1 LEYTS
6 ARRDTGFGRD
16 EGRPE
21 GERREA
27 EGVRRKEE
35 GGRRKEEGRRKV
47 QCIIEVPVTLNRHL
61 FPL

>member
-1 LEYTS
+1 MRDGLKAKGE
-6 ARRDTGFGRD
+6 RRKAK
-16 EGRPE
+16 

-27 EGVRRKEE
+27 EGGRRKEE
-35 GGRRKEEGRRKV
+35 GGRKEEGRRKV